1 MTIRMIRAIAPAILA
16 AVTLTAAPADLS
28 SLQKEFESIA
38 ASGDGRVGAAATLL
52 ETHEHVAVRG
62 DERFPMQSVFK
73 LPVALAAL
81 RLVDAGTLSLA
92 QQVTIAKADLLNGG
106 LHPIA
111 EEFPNGG
118 TFSVETL
125 LRRMVA
131 NSDNTAVE
139 AILKVIGGPPAVTA
153 RLRELGITGVRV
165 DRGER
170 EMGRDLSAP
179 GGLER
184 YAGDPRDTATPNAA
198 VDLMIETLKG
208 GGLSHINSNRLRPW
222 LTDTETGPA
231 RIKGQLPRG
240 TPVAHKTG
248 TGPDINGVN
257 PATNDIGVI
266 LLPDGRHLA
275 IAVFV
280 ATSRQPLEAREAIIA
295 RLAKAAYDYC
305 AQKQ

>member
-1 MTIRMIRAIAPAILA
+1 MTIPMIRAIAPAMLA
-16 AVTLTAAPADLS
+16 VVTLTAAPADLP
-28 SLQKEFESIA
+28 SLQKAFESIA

-73 LPVALAAL
+73 LPVALTAL
-81 RLVDAGTLSLA
+81 RLVDAGTLSLS

-125 LRRMVA
+125 LQRMVA

-139 AILKVIGGPPAVTA
+139 AILKLIGGPPAVTA
-153 RLRELGITGVRV
+153 RLRELGINGIRV

-170 EMGRDLSAP
+170 EMGRDINAR

-184 YAGDPRDTATPNAA
+184 YASDPRDTATPNAA

-208 GGLSHINSNRLRPW
+208 GGLSGALSGKLRPW
-222 LTDTETGPA
+222 LTDTETGPGA
-231 RIKGQLPRG
+231 AEGSAAEG
-240 TPVAHKTG
+240 VPVAHKTG

-266 LLPDGRHLA
+266 LLPGGRHLA

-295 RLAKAAYDYC
+295 RIAKAAYDYWS
-305 AQKQ
+305 KPE